1 MAFCALGLSITAA
14 YYSVV
19 GLSKLFAGV
28 ATAVIVMA
36 SFLEFSKL
44 TLATFLHSYWEKIG
58 IFPKIYYTTS
68 LIILSI
74 LTSAGIY
81 GMLSSGYQTTA
92 NKANLIDSQVELLD
106 SRKESFNKI
115 KNQYEQEKTTITAN
129 ISELRTALGSNTQSY
144 VDKKGNLITY
154 SSSANRKVYEKQL
167 EIALEKD
174 EKLTYRIQT
183 LNDSIM
189 NLELNIM
196 NTETDEDLAAELGP
210 LRYVSTLFNVPMDK
224 VVNYLLLTIIFVF
237 DPLAIALIL
246 ATNFAF
252 DQIRRRTDEPEPV
265 KTSILYRDGN
275 NEQEGESTLEK
286 EGEPVK
292 EEEVVYKKEDMVEA
306 QIKKVREDTNLSTW
320 KKNKILKKLQDESF
334 GSKTYF

>member
-1 MAFCALGLSITAA
+1 
-14 YYSVV
+14 
-19 GLSKLFAGV
+19 
-28 ATAVIVMA
+28 MA

-44 TLATFLHSYWEKIG
+44 TLATFLHTYWKKIK
-58 IFPKIYYTTS
+58 ILPKIYYTTS

-81 GMLSSGYQTTA
+81 GMLSSGYQATA
-92 NKANLIDSQVELLD
+92 NKANLIGNQVELLD
-106 SRKESFNKI
+106 NRKESFSKI
-115 KNQYEQEKTTITAN
+115 KNQYEQEKTAIIAN
-129 ISELRTALGSNTQSY
+129 ISELRSALGSNTQSY

-174 EKLTYRIQT
+174 EKLTYKIQA

-189 NLELNIM
+189 NLEMSIM
-196 NTETDEDLAAELGP
+196 NTETNEDLAAELGP
-210 LRYVSTLFNVPMDK
+210 LRYISSLFNVPMNK

-252 DQIRRRTDEPEPV
+252 IKYV
-265 KTSILYRDGN
+265 K
-275 NEQEGESTLEK
+275 K
-286 EGEPVK
+286 A
-292 EEEVVYKKEDMVEA
+292 KK
-306 QIKKVREDTNLSTW
+306 TN
-320 KKNKILKKLQDESF
+320 Q
-334 GSKTYF
+334 